1 MRGRM
6 AGAKGGREST
16 SKHRRSCANSHDA
29 SEQALAARRVA
40 SAFDAVP
47 DTTTDRSH
55 GERAANVIEDAV
67 RARIAFLRTGHMSE
81 LAKREEGTERA
92 RRDTMQASQIRCRRA
107 VRNSSSCLA
116 HLHRHGWRE
125 PSAGVA
131 G

>member
-16 SKHRRSCANSHDA
+16 SKHRRSCANSHAA

-55 GERAANVIEDAV
+55 RERAANVIEDAV
-67 RARIAFLRTGHMSE
+67 RARIAFL
-81 LAKREEGTERA
+81 
-92 RRDTMQASQIRCRRA
+92 
-107 VRNSSSCLA
+107 
-116 HLHRHGWRE
+116 HRHGWRE
-125 PSAGVA
+125 PSATLCRRGRLD
-131 G
+131 